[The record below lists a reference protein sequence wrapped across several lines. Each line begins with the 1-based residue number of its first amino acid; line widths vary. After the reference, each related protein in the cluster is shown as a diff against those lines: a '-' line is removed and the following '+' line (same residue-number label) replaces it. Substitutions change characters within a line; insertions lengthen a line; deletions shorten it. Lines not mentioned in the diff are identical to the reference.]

1 MPQAIH
7 ESTAFNSRGREVA
20 IRCVFSVKD
29 NTLTKFALWA
39 SEVISDSEVH
49 FVSEVSP
56 AAKCWANLT
65 SLRA

>member
-56 AAKCWANLT
+56 NGEVMGKLNFT
-65 SLRA
+65 